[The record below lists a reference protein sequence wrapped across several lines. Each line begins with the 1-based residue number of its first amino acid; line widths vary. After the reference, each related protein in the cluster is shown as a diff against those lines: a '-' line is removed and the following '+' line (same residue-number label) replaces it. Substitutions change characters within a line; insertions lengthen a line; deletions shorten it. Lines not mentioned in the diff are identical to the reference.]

1 MRLNRAY
8 CYAITV
14 ILLWST
20 VASAFKITLRYLNV
34 LQMLFYSSITSFIV
48 FSVAIVAFNKVDML
62 RLYSLRDYMYSA
74 LLGFLNPLLYYT
86 VLFKAYSL
94 LPAQIAQSLNY
105 TWPIAIALLST
116 IILSQRVGLKEIA
129 ALLVSFIGVVVVISG
144 ARAIEYTAFKYS
156 GVFYALCS
164 AFIWAF
170 YWTLNVRDKRDEI
183 LKLFLN
189 FLFGTIYIY
198 AIILLNSIPL
208 AVPFEGLAGAIYI
221 GLFEMGVTFLLW
233 LKALTLSKK
242 TAYISNLIYVVPFIS
257 LLFIRLTMGETI
269 SSSTII
275 GLTLIVSGII
285 VHKRIGK

>member
-1 MRLNRAY
+1 MRLDRAY

-34 LQMLFYSSITSFIV
+34 LQMLFYSSMTSFIV

-62 RLYSLRDYMYSA
+62 RSYSLRDYMYSA

-116 IILSQRVGLKEIA
+116 IILNQKVGLKEIA
-129 ALLVSFIGVVVVISG
+129 ALLVSFIGVVVVITG

-170 YWTLNVRDKRDEI
+170 YWTLNARDKRDEI

-198 AIILLNSIPL
+198 AIVLLNSISL

-242 TAYISNLIYVVPFIS
+242 AAYVSNLIYVVPFIS
-257 LLFIRLTMGETI
+257 LLFIRLTVGETI
-269 SSSTII
+269 SSSTIF

-285 VHKRIGK
+285 AHKRISK